1 MFVKLRTIQKYAKPK
16 MSMFLPFPSIPLERV
31 FWGQYLPSTLNA
43 YLLMMLTPVTP
54 SSLG

>member
-1 MFVKLRTIQKYAKPK
+1 MFVKLRTIQKHAKPK

-31 FWGQYLPSTLNA
+31 FWGQYLSSTLTA
-43 YLLMMLTPVTP
+43 CLLMMLTPVTP